1 MLSKKRKMN
10 KQKKL
15 KIWIDITN
23 SPHVLF
29 FRDMIQQLQ
38 LQHEVI
44 ITCRPLANTIEL
56 LDLFGIDYTIIGKH
70 YGSSS
75 AKKVMGF
82 FLRTI
87 QLYYFLRK
95 YRLSVSISHSSFYS
109 PIVSKLLGVRCLYL
123 NDNEHAE
130 GNRISF
136 LFADKILI
144 PEYLSFKKVKKQWAD
159 LKKVA
164 HYPGV
169 KEGVYLWNFGRTL
182 NERVSQ
188 DIKTIY
194 IRPEPW
200 TAQYYKGK
208 KNFIDDLLLEIKHTF
223 KIVLLPRSPEQ
234 SCHYQ
239 QASFQGVQVL
249 NKSIDLEDIIKNC
262 DLFIG
267 AGGTMTREAAVL
279 GIPTISIYQEKLL
292 DVDNYLIQKGFMS
305 HCLEPTA
312 NEIYEKLNEIK
323 SGPASELLAKGQ
335 SAYNFIVSELLLDS
349 VY

>member
-1 MLSKKRKMN
+1 MHKQEKKR
-10 KQKKL
+10 
-15 KIWIDITN
+15 IWIDITN

-29 FRDMIQQLQ
+29 FRDMIRNMQIEHDVL
-38 LQHEVI
+38 V
-44 ITCRPLANTIEL
+44 TCRPLANTIEL
-56 LDLFGIDYTIIGKH
+56 LDLFNIDYTIIGKH

-75 AKKVMGF
+75 IKKIIGF

-87 QLYYFLRK
+87 QLYIFLRGS
-95 YRLSVSISHSSFYS
+95 RLNVSISHSSFYS
-109 PIVSKLLGVRCLYL
+109 PIVSKLLGIRCLYL

-144 PEYLSFKKVKKQWAD
+144 PEYLSFEKVQKQWAD

-169 KEGVYLWNFGRTL
+169 KEGIYLWNFSKALKKRPDHGT
-182 NERVSQ
+182 
-188 DIKTIY
+188 KTIY

-208 KNFIDDLLLEIKHTF
+208 TNFIDDLLLEIKKDF
-223 KIVLLPRSPEQ
+223 KIFLLPRSHEQ
-234 SCHYQ
+234 RQHYQ
-239 QASFQGVQVL
+239 QDAFKGVEVL
-249 NKSIDLEDIIKNC
+249 EKSIDLKDIIKNC

-292 DVDNYLIQKGFMS
+292 DVDNYLIQKGFMA

-312 NEIYEKLNEIK
+312 QVIYQKLNETK
-323 SGPASELLAKGQ
+323 SGPASELLSKGQ
-335 SAYNFIVSELLLDS
+335 DAYNFIVSELLRDQAG
-349 VY
+349 